1 MKTMIR
7 NSVLLAA
14 VVAGAVT
21 NSAWLPASAEQGSP
35 ASQLKINYDIPFH
48 YFYHPRSFYD
58 SAATHEPSREAPA
71 RTPVSKK
78 YDAAFVKSKST
89 AHPAA
94 SPVAIPLAADTE
106 PADPVQLLPIAFVA
120 PQGGVPTTPEQ
131 KAAQMHQEFG
141 IPASELKGLSMQ
153 QLTDLD
159 MKIRTIQRLHS
170 QYRIAPETLVHQ
182 PLDALQRLEWKLQQ
196 GR

>member
-1 MKTMIR
+1 MKTIR

-21 NSAWLPASAEQGSP
+21 SSAWAPASAEQGSP
-35 ASQLKINYDIPFH
+35 ASQLKINYDIQYH

-58 SAATHEPSREAPA
+58 PDAAPESSREAPA

-78 YDAAFVKSKST
+78 YDTAFVKSKST
-89 AHPAA
+89 VHPAA
-94 SPVAIPLAADTE
+94 SPAAMPLASDME
-106 PADPVQLLPIAFVA
+106 PAAPVQLLPIAVVA
-120 PQGGVPTTPEQ
+120 PQGDVPATPEQ
-131 KAAQMHQEFG
+131 KAAQMHEEFG
-141 IPASELKGLSMQ
+141 IPASELQGLSMQ

-159 MKIRTIQRLHS
+159 MKIRTIQRLQS

-182 PLDALQRLEWKLQQ
+182 SLDALQRLEWKLQQ